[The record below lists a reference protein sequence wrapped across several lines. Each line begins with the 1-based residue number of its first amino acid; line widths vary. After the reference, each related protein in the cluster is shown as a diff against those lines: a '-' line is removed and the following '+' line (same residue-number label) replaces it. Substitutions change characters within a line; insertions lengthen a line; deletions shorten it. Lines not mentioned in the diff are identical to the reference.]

1 MKIITGFIFTCFRQ
15 NVGFLFL
22 NQGFI
27 AVEMKKTLLVFGQLF
42 SQRSIFCGVLLT
54 LASMDVV
61 DAAGSIA
68 SPVESAKGHLA
79 EMSTQVYTLKP
90 GENTDVIAK
99 RHGITSSELK
109 ALNRFRFFAHGFEH
123 LHAGDELE
131 IPVTPFKLNDKTLLG
146 KEAVAI
152 SEDERKWSTTASK
165 LGAFSHSKDKE
176 HHAVMMAKGIAEN
189 KVSQVIHEWTRK
201 LGNVQFQLDID
212 DKFSLKNSQFDLLHP
227 YYETREDLLFS
238 QDSIHRTSE
247 RTQMNVGFGW
257 RHFTDYSMFGSNLFL
272 DYDLSRDH
280 TRAGVGSEYWLNYL
294 KLGVNAY
301 IGLTGWKNSPDVEDY
316 DERPANG
323 WDLRVDGWLPEY
335 PQLGSK
341 FVYEQY
347 YGREVGLFGRNQ
359 RQKNPHAFTVGMNW
373 TPFPLLTLSAEQRQ
387 GKSGENDTRLG
398 VNVRWQFGVPLSQQL
413 NDDTVRHLRS
423 VTGSRYDFIER
434 NNDIVLEY
442 RKQEVITLS
451 LPEQVRG
458 QPGQLVRIA
467 AGIKSKYVVKDVI
480 WDESALSARGGKLT
494 GQGAEWLLM
503 MPEWTEG
510 ASGIQIS
517 AVAHDVK
524 GNESKRAVV
533 NIVVDKPEVIVSP
546 KLSILSTNP
555 STLSA
560 DGVSTSRLTLELK
573 DMAGQPVTGKTVTT
587 AALTGAGAPGSRV
600 SDWVEQNNGIYTAT
614 FTAGTY
620 SGPAGISPLVDGN
633 PVISAPVNVMLSPSI
648 SPDKTTFRADP
659 LALDADGVSTSRL
672 TLELKDM
679 AGQPVTGKTVTT
691 AALTGAG
698 AP

>member
-27 AVEMKKTLLVFGQLF
+27 AVEIKKTLLVFGQLF
-42 SQRSIFCGVLLT
+42 SQRSIFWGVLLT

-212 DKFSLKNSQFDLLHP
+212 DNFSLKNSQFDLLHP

-294 KLGVNAY
+294 KLGANAY

-373 TPFPLLTLSAEQRQ
+373 TPFPLLTLSTEQRQ

-467 AGIKSKYVVKDVI
+467 AGIKSKYVVKDVT
-480 WDESALSARGGKLT
+480 WDESALSAGG
-494 GQGAEWLLM
+494 G
-503 MPEWTEG
+503 
-510 ASGIQIS
+510 
-517 AVAHDVK
+517 
-524 GNESKRAVV
+524 
-533 NIVVDKPEVIVSP
+533 
-546 KLSILSTNP
+546 
-555 STLSA
+555 
-560 DGVSTSRLTLELK
+560 
-573 DMAGQPVTGKTVTT
+573 
-587 AALTGAGAPGSRV
+587 GS
-600 SDWVEQNNGIYTAT
+600 
-614 FTAGTY
+614 
-620 SGPAGISPLVDGN
+620 
-633 PVISAPVNVMLSPSI
+633 
-648 SPDKTTFRADP
+648 
-659 LALDADGVSTSRL
+659 
-672 TLELKDM
+672 
-679 AGQPVTGKTVTT
+679 
-691 AALTGAG
+691 
-698 AP
+698 